1 MLIGENIKKLR
12 IKNKL
17 TQAELGDKLFVSDKT
32 ISSWESGRTYPD
44 ISMLIELCNTL
55 NTNILFLINGM
66 DNTDTE
72 LEIKVKVDKR
82 ESDRILNIIKKDSVF
97 LKDEEQKA
105 TYYVPHNKDMQ
116 NEWLRIRKEG
126 KNIILNYKR
135 KDNDVIKEYEVN
147 VDNEENLKTIFS
159 FLDFDESVKVN
170 KKRCAYLYKDK
181 YEVSFDDVDNLGLY
195 IEFELKKYE
204 KDYIDEYQ
212 DLIELLYELEVN
224 INNIETKRYPDLM
237 IK

>member
-1 MLIGENIKKLR
+1 MG
-12 IKNKL
+12 
-17 TQAELGDKLFVSDKT
+17 
-32 ISSWESGRTYPD
+32 
-44 ISMLIELCNTL
+44 
-55 NTNILFLINGM
+55 
-66 DNTDTE
+66 
-72 LEIKVKVDKR
+72 
-82 ESDRILNIIKKDSVF
+82 
-97 LKDEEQKA
+97 
-105 TYYVPHNKDMQ
+105 TYYIPRNKDMN

-135 KDNDVIKEYEVN
+135 KDNDVIIEYEVN

-170 KKRCAYLYKDK
+170 KKRVAYLYKDK

-195 IEFELKKYE
+195 VEFELKKYE

-212 DLIELLYELEVN
+212 DLIKLLYELEVN